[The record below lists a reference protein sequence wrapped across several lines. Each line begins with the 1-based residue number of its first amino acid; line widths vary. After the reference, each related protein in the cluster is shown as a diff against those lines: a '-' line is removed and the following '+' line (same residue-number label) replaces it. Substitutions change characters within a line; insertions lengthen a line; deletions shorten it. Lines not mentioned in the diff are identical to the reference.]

1 MLSLVEITDMTAMA
15 NAPPAAAASAVAG
28 TVVGDLNDPE
38 YVNWCKTIRALN
50 RTIDALRHVCLSE
63 IKSFHDALVQKHTT
77 SLCGKP
83 CTHNDITYHRKG
95 GSWSITCPSKVCC
108 RWLPDIVRERTTKS
122 TRLNWQ
128 NSDVS
133 QWQTQPWQLAKPFM
147 DSVQDRACIDPAD
160 TDAAGIL
167 QLLLNCKT
175 FKNIMDT
182 KKVDAVSLC
191 SSNHFYYCVI

>member
-1 MLSLVEITDMTAMA
+1 MLSLVEITDVTAMA
-15 NAPPAAAASAVAG
+15 TAPPATAASAVAG
-28 TVVGDLNDPE
+28 TVVADLNDPE

-63 IKSFHDALVQKHTT
+63 IKNFHDTLVQKHTT
-77 SLCGKP
+77 SPCGKP
-83 CTHNDITYHRKG
+83 CTHNDIIYRSKW
-95 GSWSITCPSKVCC
+95 GSWSIRCPSKVCS

-147 DSVQDRACIDPAD
+147 DSVQERACIDPAE
-160 TDAAGIL
+160 TDATGIL
-167 QLLLNCKT
+167 QLLLNYKP
-175 FKNIMDT
+175 FKNVMDT
-182 KKVDAVSLC
+182 NKVDAVSLC
-191 SSNHFYYCVI
+191 SSNHF